1 MILEFTKV
9 KGYDGAFVLSV
20 ETRLEERFDLLETMG
35 MWVGERLRDT
45 RRRDEDTFTE
55 QLDAKLETCDAIYE
69 VVDTFRAASEGFL
82 RPAYGTIG
90 VHLSES
96 FFLRA
101 LLSHASKKFGDV
113 LYIASRDGDSATNF
127 HTACDDKGPTIV
139 ICETTTGNIFGGYT
153 DGNWG
158 GSNANVASDASFLFS
173 VRPTLE
179 KYAIVDGREG
189 YAIYSHSSKGPIFGY
204 VNVADLYIAVGAL
217 SNNDSF
223 TDGYIYAIPS
233 EHYLNDGERYFQ
245 LKDLVV
251 LKAIAL

>member
-1 MILEFTKV
+1 MILEVTKV
-9 KGYDGAFVLSV
+9 RGYDGAFVLSV
-20 ETRLEERFDLLETMG
+20 ETRLEECLDLLETMG
-35 MWVGERLRDT
+35 NWVGEKLHDT

-55 QLDAKLETCDAIYE
+55 QLESKLETCDAIYE
-69 VVDTFRAASEGFL
+69 VVDTFRGASEGFV
-82 RPAYGTIG
+82 RPVYGTIG

-101 LLSHASKKFGDV
+101 LFSHVSKKMGDV

-158 GSNANVASDASFLFS
+158 SSGHVSSDSSFLFS

-179 KYAIVDGREG
+179 KYAIVDGLQRK
-189 YAIYSHSSKGPIFGY
+189 AIYPIPSYGPVFGF
-204 VNVADLYIAVGAL
+204 VNGIDLYIASGAL
-217 SNNDSF
+217 SNSNSYND
-223 TDGYIYAIPS
+223 GHVYATPS
-233 EHYLNDGERYFQ
+233 KHYLNGGKRNFQ
-245 LKDLVV
+245 LKDWVV

>member
-1 MILEFTKV
+1 MILEVTKV
-9 KGYDGAFVLSV
+9 RGYDGAFVLSV
-20 ETRLEERFDLLETMG
+20 ETRLEECLDLLETMG
-35 MWVGERLRDT
+35 NWVGERLHDT

-55 QLDAKLETCDAIYE
+55 QLESKLETCDAIYE
-69 VVDTFRAASEGFL
+69 VVDTFRGASEGFV
-82 RPAYGTIG
+82 RPVYGKIG

-101 LLSHASKKFGDV
+101 LFSHVSKKMGDV

-153 DGNWG
+153 DANWG
-158 GSNANVASDASFLFS
+158 GSKSHVASDTSFLFS

-179 KYAIVDGREG
+179 KYAIVDGRQEN
-189 YAIYSHSSKGPIFGY
+189 AIYSHRSYGPIFSWING
-204 VNVADLYIAVGAL
+204 ADLFIAVGAL
-217 SNNDSF
+217 SNNDSY
-223 TDGYIYAIPS
+223 TDGYSYAIPS
-233 EHYLNDGERYFQ
+233 KHYLNDGERHFQ

>member
-1 MILEFTKV
+1 MILEVTKV
-9 KGYDGAFVLSV
+9 RGYDGAFVLSV
-20 ETRLEERFDLLETMG
+20 ETRLEECLDLLETMG
-35 MWVGERLRDT
+35 NWVGEKLHDT

-55 QLDAKLETCDAIYE
+55 QLESKLETCDAIYE
-69 VVDTFRAASEGFL
+69 VVDTFRGASEGFV
-82 RPAYGTIG
+82 RPVYGTIG

-101 LLSHASKKFGDV
+101 LFSHVSKKMGDV

-158 GSNANVASDASFLFS
+158 SSGHVSSDSSFLFS

-179 KYAIVDGREG
+179 KYAIVDGRQG
-189 YAIYSHSSKGPIFGY
+189 YAIYSHSSYGPVFSAKNGE
-204 VNVADLYIAVGAL
+204 DLYIASGAL
-217 SNNDSF
+217 SNSNSH
-223 TDGYIYAIPS
+223 TDGYAYAIPS
-233 EHYLNDGERYFQ
+233 RHYLNDGERFFQ

-251 LKAIAL
+251 IKAIAL